1 LPGLV
6 QNPQMMLMPIPKTTA
21 ARKLL
26 RKIALLA
33 MAAGSALACVAPL
46 PTPVTEPLPP
56 VSLGPPPPPPAT
68 FDKSQWSSLS
78 REGHE
83 AVRGRQYPA
92 AESSFM
98 AALGLTSAL
107 PPHDARIQAS
117 LGNLVRLAASYH
129 RRGRERDAERVMAL
143 VVRTEERRD
152 LPRYSKRSHR
162 SRYHSLIAAPGSRLR
177 DAIQRTPSR
186 GARAAGGG
194 HPLDPLIA
202 RTARRYDVHPAL
214 VKAVVAAE
222 SNFNADAVS
231 RAGAQGLMQLM
242 PATAKQMGVQA
253 PFEPGQNLRGGTRY
267 LRKMLDR
274 YGNLAYALA
283 AYNAGPEAVDRYAGI
298 PPFPETE
305 AYVTKVMG
313 LYRGFRGHFVGP
325 GVGAAA
331 PRRTSPLNP
340 PES

>member
-1 LPGLV
+1 
-6 QNPQMMLMPIPKTTA
+6 MMLMPIPFPETTA
-21 ARKLL
+21 ARKLV
-26 RKIALLA
+26 RSIALLA
-33 MAAGSALACVAPL
+33 IAAFSALACVTPL
-46 PTPVTEPLPP
+46 PTPVSEPLPP
-56 VSLGPPPPPPAT
+56 VSLGPPLPPPPI
-68 FDKSQWSSLS
+68 FDKRQWSSLS

-83 AVRGRQYPA
+83 AVRLRHYSA

-117 LGNLVRLAASYH
+117 FGNLVRLAASYH
-129 RRGRERDAERVMAL
+129 RRGREPDAERVMAL
-143 VVRTEERRD
+143 VLRTEERRD
-152 LPRYSKRSHR
+152 LRRYAKLSHL
-162 SRYHSLIAAPGSRLR
+162 SRYHSLIATPGSRLR
-177 DAIQRTPSR
+177 EAMRRTPSR

-222 SNFNADAVS
+222 SNFDAGAVS
-231 RAGAQGLMQLM
+231 HAGAQGLMQLM
-242 PATAKQMGVQA
+242 PATARQMGVQA
-253 PFEPGQNLRGGTRY
+253 PFEPDQNLRGGTRY

-274 YGNLAYALA
+274 YGNLAFALA

-305 AYVTKVMG
+305 AYVLKVMG
-313 LYRGFRGHFVGP
+313 LYRGFRGHFVG
-325 GVGAAA
+325 GGGAA
-331 PRRTSPLNP
+331 PRRTGQFAP
-340 PES
+340 PNS